1 MYKNDT
7 IFNELEWHDSYVF
20 WQVLKRTAPEHG
32 VDIGKGAGAKGH
44 HIFINSVLGAYV
56 DHMKGKRKAKGKSSA
71 SDIKG
76 LRNEEYWKNV
86 ENYDPFAGV
95 SFDAKKDIK

>member
-1 MYKNDT
+1 
-7 IFNELEWHDSYVF
+7 
-20 WQVLKRTAPEHG
+20 
-32 VDIGKGAGAKGH
+32 
-44 HIFINSVLGAYV
+44 
-56 DHMKGKRKAKGKSSA
+56 MKGKRKAKGKSSA